1 MRGDFPF
8 FAILP
13 IIMLAITFI
22 TSVLFMAW
30 QQVTPVINASMNQ
43 VNAPQQYHQAYMSV
57 GNNLYTF
64 DMYLAFI
71 FFALLLASIASTVFL
86 SSNPIAWMVGIVLLP
101 FTYFIAA
108 EESNVARSILMNS
121 AIKSGVV
128 HLSFMQ
134 VIFANLDLIV
144 IIFAAIY
151 VIMLGI
157 RMYFF
162 NPAGSGGSSAPVKY

>member
-86 SSNPIAWMVGIVLLP
+86 SSNPIAWLLEKSWLLLSASGAES
-101 FTYFIAA
+101 AA
-108 EESNVARSILMNS
+108 EALR
-121 AIKSGVV
+121 G
-128 HLSFMQ
+128 
-134 VIFANLDLIV
+134 
-144 IIFAAIY
+144 AA
-151 VIMLGI
+151 LG
-157 RMYFF
+157 
-162 NPAGSGGSSAPVKY
+162 P